1 MTKKGLRAVALAMV
15 MSLCMVGCG
24 ETETNNNTTNTPAPT
39 KAVENND
46 SSNNE
51 SSNTENN
58 EESSTQEEEEGL
70 YKAYDLG
77 GITLTLLDHSDIGGK
92 NPDKDDLEDYVKAE
106 RQAHLDYIESK
117 YNVNLEF
124 VGLPTDDWDNMDT
137 EIVSAYTSGHPVADV
152 MDAYYQFLDTYVAND
167 ILYDMS
173 ADFANAG
180 TFKNTAL
187 FSWTGKQWGVSSG
200 MGGEGLYYNKTW
212 IEELGMEYTPAEMFD
227 MGMWDYDN
235 CYEYLKE
242 MKSKMAADEYPI
254 FVAPYYW
261 GLWATHANGVKIW
274 MDDGNL
280 GYVNEHFLETMEF
293 LQKLINEDIA
303 AIPDITGQ
311 NDKGQNSYNNWGY
324 PGSTFDAG
332 EVVAMSHRAAWQA
345 AGLVD
350 KFELGYVPYPW
361 GSNVSLDESKIGQS
375 GAYLT
380 LDENYMGSYY
390 DGQALVLTKGVEKKG
405 DPIAIMTMLT
415 ELMGWDS
422 AMKNYVPEEGTQD
435 CGWLEEGIDEDLYFF
450 HSSRETCEFYNS
462 INSVS
467 FQLPWTRM
475 VYENLGI
482 RSECESY
489 YQIDMAAMI
498 EAGYAT
504 EDMMTP
510 IN

>member
-1 MTKKGLRAVALAMV
+1 MRKKVLRTIALAMAA
-15 MSLCMVGCG
+15 SLCLVGCG
-24 ETETNNNTTNTPAPT
+24 EKEANNTDPTKAPTQAASSDNSGSSNSGSSEESTPAPT
-39 KAVENND
+39 
-46 SSNNE
+46 
-51 SSNTENN
+51 
-58 EESSTQEEEEGL
+58 EEAEKELFQ
-70 YKAYDLG
+70 KYDLG
-77 GITLTLLDHSDIGGK
+77 GVTITLLAHNDLAGK
-92 NPDKDDLEDYVKAE
+92 DPNGDVEDYVKAE
-106 RQAHLDYIESK
+106 RQAHVDYIEEK
-117 YNVNLEF
+117 YNVKLEF
-124 VGLPTDDWDNMDT
+124 VSPTTDNWEEFDT
-137 EIVSAYTSGHPVADV
+137 EVVSAYTSGHPVADV
-152 MDAYYQFLDTYVAND
+152 MDAYYQMLDTYVAND
-167 ILYDMS
+167 ILVDMS
-173 ADFANAG
+173 AAFAESGA
-180 TFKNTAL
+180 FKNTAL
-187 FSWTGKQWGVSSG
+187 FNWTGSQWGVSIG

-280 GYVNEHFLETMEF
+280 GYTNEYFLETMEF
-293 LQKLINEDIA
+293 LQKLIDEGIA
-303 AIPDITGQ
+303 AIPEITGQ
-311 NDKGQNSYNNWGY
+311 NSEGYNTYNNWGY
-324 PGSTFDAG
+324 PGATFDAG
-332 EVVAMSHRAAWQA
+332 EKVAMSHRAAWQA

-361 GSNVSLDESKIGQS
+361 GSNVSLDESLIGQS

-380 LDENYMGSYY
+380 LDDNYMGSYY
-390 DGQALVLTKGVEKKG
+390 DGQAIVLTKGIEKKA
-405 DPIAIMTMLT
+405 DPIAVMTMVT
-415 ELMGWDS
+415 ELMGWKF
-422 AMKNYVPEEGTQD
+422 AMKDYVAEEGTQD

-462 INSVS
+462 VNGVS

-475 VYENLGI
+475 IYEKLGV

-489 YQIDMAAMI
+489 YQIDMAAMV

-504 EDMMTP
+504 EDMM
-510 IN
+510 NK